1 MIRTVL
7 IALLF
12 GILLMSPAIA
22 PRISH
27 ADSVE
32 EIKAQIAE
40 INKQRAALDA
50 EIAGYQKQLN
60 VLSGQKQTLQGAI
73 QTLDVSRNKTAAQ
86 IKEIQQKITGA
97 TLKLSQLGLEIQDKE
112 QSISLDQAAIAASIR
127 AIDKTDD
134 ASLIEQLLSSTNLAD
149 AWIRVDNLSSL
160 NLALSEHRAAL
171 AESKTVLKSQ
181 HEAVASTKTE
191 LSSASV
197 DLQNQKKALDV
208 QKAAKSTLL
217 TQTKSTEAA
226 YQELIAKKKA
236 QQAAFESALSDLE
249 DSLTTTV
256 DSSKIASVG
265 SGVLKWPFSD
275 AFMATC
281 PGKKGALGNNFCIT
295 QYFGNT
301 SFSTANPQIYNGSG
315 HNAIDLGVPT
325 GTPVE
330 SALGGTVFGTGNTD
344 AAPGCYSFGKWV
356 VVKHANGLATLYA
369 HLSSI
374 QVVAGQS
381 VSTGSV
387 LGYSGMTGYATG
399 PHLHFGVYAAD
410 GIQITTLA
418 AYRNATSPCAN
429 ARMPVAPK
437 DAYLN
442 PMSYL

>member
-1 MIRTVL
+1 MLRTVL

-12 GILLMSPAIA
+12 GILLMSPAA
-22 PRISH
+22 LPRITH

-73 QTLDVSRNKTAAQ
+73 QTLDVSRNKTATQ
-86 IKEIQQKITGA
+86 IKEIQQKIAGA

-112 QSISLDQAAIAASIR
+112 KSISLDQAAVAASIR
-127 AIDKTDD
+127 AIDKMDD
-134 ASLIEQLLSSTNLAD
+134 ASLIEQLLSSSNLAD

-160 NLALSEHRAAL
+160 NLALSEHRQAL
-171 AESKTVLKSQ
+171 AEAKSVLKTQ

-217 TQTKSTEAA
+217 TQTQSTEAA
-226 YQELIAKKKA
+226 YQTLIAKKKA
-236 QQAAFESALSDLE
+236 QQAAFESALSELE
-249 DSLTTTV
+249 DSLNTSV
-256 DSSKIASVG
+256 DSTKIAAVG

-315 HNAIDLGVPT
+315 HNAIDIGVPT

-330 SALGGTVFGTGNTD
+330 AALSGTVFGTGNTD

-381 VSTGSV
+381 VSTGTV

-410 GIQITTLA
+410 AIQITTLA
-418 AYRNATSPCAN
+418 AFRNATSPCAN